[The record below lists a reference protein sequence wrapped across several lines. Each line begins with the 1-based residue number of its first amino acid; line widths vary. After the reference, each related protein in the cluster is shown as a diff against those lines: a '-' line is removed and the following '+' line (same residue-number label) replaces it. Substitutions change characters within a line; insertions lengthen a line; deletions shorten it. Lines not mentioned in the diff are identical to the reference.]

1 MSWWR
6 RRRSAPIPEVELG
19 ETISDEQA
27 VAAARAAVAGTVEI
41 SGGPV
46 SVSRRGDTVVVE
58 FGCDLPPGTRGPD
71 YDARV
76 TLDAKT
82 GTVREILGSS

>member
-6 RRRSAPIPEVELG
+6 RRSAPTPEADPG

-27 VAAARAAVAGTVEI
+27 VAAARAAVAGAVEL

-46 SVSRRGDTVVVE
+46 SVNRQGDTVVVE

-76 TLDAKT
+76 TLDAKS
-82 GTVREILGSS
+82 GAVREILGAS

>member
-6 RRRSAPIPEVELG
+6 RRPSAPTRGTEPG
-19 ETISDEQA
+19 ETIRDEQA
-27 VAAARAAVAGTVEI
+27 VATARAAVAGAVEI

-46 SVSRRGDTVVVE
+46 SVNRQGDTVVVE

-76 TLDAKT
+76 TLDANS
-82 GTVREILGSS
+82 GAVREILGAS